1 MSTPLQSALPAG
13 VGFIGLGNIGRPM
26 AERLV
31 DWPGD
36 LWVYDIDADAVSA
49 LERLGA
55 KSAPSPRDLAA
66 HAGVICVMVRDDD
79 QVRSVVTGP
88 DGLLAGAH
96 TDAVIVIHSTIR
108 AETAAEMELVAA
120 PHGVGVLDAP
130 VSGGAPGARDGRL
143 AVMCGGKDDAFAAAE
158 PVLGRM
164 GELVVHLGPVGSG
177 TRAKLARNLLHF
189 VAFAAT
195 TEAARLAEAAGID
208 IALLGRIVR
217 HTDAIT
223 GGPGAIML
231 RDTTAPVDPASPW
244 FAILD
249 AVRILGEKDL
259 AFAIELAD
267 QLDVDVPLA
276 RTALDRLA
284 PGLGLPAKDPS

>member
-1 MSTPLQSALPAG
+1 MSGLPSG

-31 DWPGD
+31 DWPGG
-36 LWVYDIDADAVSA
+36 LWIYDVDANAMAA
-49 LERLGA
+49 LESQGA
-55 KSAPSPRDLAA
+55 KAAPSPRDLAA
-66 HAGVICVMVRDDD
+66 HAGVVCVMVRDDE
-79 QVRSVVTGP
+79 QVRSVLTGP

-96 TDAVIVIHSTIR
+96 TGAVIVLHSTIR
-108 AETAAEMELVAA
+108 AETAAEMELVSA

-143 AVMCGGKDDAFAAAE
+143 AVLCGGKGEAFDAAK
-158 PVLGRM
+158 PVLDRM

-195 TEAARLAEAAGID
+195 TEANRLAEAAGID
-208 IALLGRIVR
+208 LQLLGKVVR

-231 RDTTAPVDPASPW
+231 RDTTDPIPSDSPW
-244 FAILD
+244 FGILD

-259 AFAIELAD
+259 SFAIELAE

-276 RTALDRLA
+276 RVALDELA
-284 PGLGLPAKDPS
+284 EGLGLPRKDDA

>member
-1 MSTPLQSALPAG
+1 MTAGVPNG

-26 AERLV
+26 AERLA
-31 DWPGD
+31 DWPGG
-36 LWVYDIDADAVSA
+36 LWVFDVDATACAA
-49 LERLGA
+49 LADKGA
-55 KSAPSPRDLAA
+55 QVASSPRELAA
-66 HAGVICVMVRDDD
+66 QVGVVCVMVRDDE
-79 QVRSVVTGP
+79 QVRSVMTGP
-88 DGLLAGAH
+88 DGLLAGLA
-96 TDAVIVIHSTIR
+96 TGSVVLIHSTIR
-108 AETAAEMELVAA
+108 AETAAEMELVSA

-143 AVMCGGKDDAFAAAE
+143 AIMCGGKDDAFATAK
-158 PVLGRM
+158 PVLERLGQ
-164 GELVVHLGPVGSG
+164 LVVNLGPVGSG

-195 TEAARLAEAAGID
+195 TEAGRLAEAAGID
-208 IALLGRIVR
+208 PQVLGQIVR

-231 RDTTAPVDPASPW
+231 RDTTAPIDPASPW
-244 FAILD
+244 FGILD

-259 AFAIELAD
+259 AFAIELAE

-276 RTALDRLA
+276 RVALDELA
-284 PGLGLPAKDPS
+284 TGLGLPGEEAT

>member
-1 MSTPLQSALPAG
+1 MSAPVPDG

-31 DWPGD
+31 DWPGG
-36 LWVYDIDADAVSA
+36 LFVYDVDAEAMAA
-49 LERLGA
+49 LEQLGA

-66 HAGVICVMVRDDD
+66 HVGVVCVMVRDDE
-79 QVRSVVTGP
+79 QVRAVVTGP

-96 TDAVIVIHSTIR
+96 TGAVIVLHSTIR

-143 AVMCGGKDDAFAAAE
+143 AIMCGGKDDAFAAAQ
-158 PVLGRM
+158 PVLQRM
-164 GELVVHLGPVGSG
+164 GELVVHLGAVGSG

-195 TEAARLAEAAGID
+195 TEANRLAEAAGID
-208 IALLGRIVR
+208 LQLLGKIVR

-231 RDTTAPVDPASPW
+231 RDTTAPIDPASPW

-259 AFAIELAD
+259 AFAIELAE

-276 RTALDRLA
+276 RVALDRLA
-284 PGLGLPAKDPS
+284 SGLGLPAKESP

>member
-1 MSTPLQSALPAG
+1 MTALPDG

-26 AERLV
+26 AQRLT
-31 DWPGD
+31 DWPGG
-36 LWVYDIDADAVSA
+36 LWVYDVDAAACDALA
-49 LERLGA
+49 QLGA
-55 KSAPSPRDLAA
+55 KTATSPRELAA
-66 HAGVICVMVRDDD
+66 HVGVVCVMVRDDD
-79 QVRSVVTGP
+79 QVRGVLTGP
-88 DGLLAGAH
+88 DGLLAGLA
-96 TDAVIVIHSTIR
+96 TGAVVVIHSTVR
-108 AETAAEMELVAA
+108 PETAAELELVSA

-143 AVMCGGKDDAFAAAE
+143 AIMCGGKPEAFDAAK
-158 PVLGRM
+158 PVLDRLGDM
-164 GELVVHLGPVGSG
+164 VLNLGPVGSG

-195 TEAARLAEAAGID
+195 TEASRLAEAAGID
-208 IALLGRIVR
+208 PQLLGTIVR

-231 RDTTAPVDPASPW
+231 RDTTAPIDPDSPW
-244 FAILD
+244 YAILD

-276 RTALDRLA
+276 RVALGELA
-284 PGLGLPAKDPS
+284 TGLGLRKGGHA

>member
-1 MSTPLQSALPAG
+1 MSGSLPAG

-26 AERLV
+26 AERLTR
-31 DWPGD
+31 WPGG
-36 LWVYDIDADAVSA
+36 LEVYDVDPSATEA
-49 LERLGA
+49 LEKLGA
-55 KSAPSPRDLAA
+55 KVASSPRDLAA
-66 HAGVICVMVRDDD
+66 RAAVVCVMVRDDE
-79 QVRSVVTGP
+79 QVRAVLTGP
-88 DGLLAGAH
+88 DGLLAGAP
-96 TDAVIVIHSTIR
+96 TGAVIVIHSTVR
-108 AETAAEMELVAA
+108 PETAAEMELISA

-143 AVMCGGKDDAFAAAE
+143 AVLCGGKDDAFAAAK
-158 PVLGRM
+158 PVLELF

-195 TEAARLAEAAGID
+195 TEANRLAEAAGID
-208 IALLGRIVR
+208 LQLLGQVVR

-231 RDTTAPVDPASPW
+231 RDSTAPIDPASPW
-244 FAILD
+244 FGILD

-259 AFAIELAD
+259 TFAIELAD

-276 RTALDRLA
+276 RAALVELA
-284 PGLGLPAKDPS
+284 EGLGLPRKENR

>member
-1 MSTPLQSALPAG
+1 MRELPQGA
-13 VGFIGLGNIGRPM
+13 GFIGLGNIGRPM
-26 AERLV
+26 AQRLV
-31 DWPGD
+31 DWPGG
-36 LWVYDIDADAVSA
+36 LWVYDVDARAADALA
-49 LERLGA
+49 QHGA
-55 KSAPSPRDLAA
+55 KVATSPRELAA
-66 HAGVICVMVRDDD
+66 HAGVVSVMVRDDE

-88 DGLLAGAH
+88 DGLLAGLA
-96 TDAVIVIHSTIR
+96 TGAAIVIHSTIR
-108 AETAAEMELVAA
+108 AETAAELELVAA

-143 AVMCGGKDDAFAAAE
+143 AIMCGGKEETFAAAR
-158 PVLGRM
+158 PVLDVL

-195 TEAARLAEAAGID
+195 TEANRLAEAAGID
-208 IALLGRIVR
+208 PQVLGQIVR

-231 RDTTAPVDPASPW
+231 RDTAAPIDPASPW
-244 FAILD
+244 FGIFD

-259 AFAIELAD
+259 SFAIELAE
-267 QLDVDVPLA
+267 QLDVAVPLA
-276 RTALDRLA
+276 RVALDQLA
-284 PGLGLPAKDPS
+284 PGLGLPKERT